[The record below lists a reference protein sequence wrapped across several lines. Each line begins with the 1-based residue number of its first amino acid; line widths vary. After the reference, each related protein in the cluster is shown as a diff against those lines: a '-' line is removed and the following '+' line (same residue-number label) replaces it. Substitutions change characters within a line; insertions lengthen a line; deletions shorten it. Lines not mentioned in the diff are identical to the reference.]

1 MTCEGKRGT
10 SNVHQSA
17 ATLCQTYS
25 TIAQPGGRMA
35 ARVAGAPWFVAAAT
49 GADGGG
55 RLSHFHFTSRKR
67 ARAHPSGQ
75 LSGLGPRAG
84 SRAAR
89 VRAGTHVVLRPGDL
103 QYCVRGR
110 FAV

>member
-55 RLSHFHFTSRKR
+55 RVSHVHFTSRKR
-67 ARAHPSGQ
+67 ARTHPPGQ
-75 LSGLGPRAG
+75 LSGLGPRAE
-84 SRAAR
+84 SPAAR
-89 VRAGTHVVLRPGDL
+89 VRSRAHFLLRP
-103 QYCVRGR
+103 
-110 FAV
+110 